1 MKMLLF
7 LLVSR
12 GVSGCQEAFFSF
24 HLTPFQT
31 QDISMRRYVFC
42 HWSDMYVV
50 DRLLQALCV
59 FIVTK
64 FERCWKN

>member
-1 MKMLLF
+1 MLVV

-31 QDISMRRYVFC
+31 QDISMRRYQFVIDQTC
-42 HWSDMYVV
+42 MVV
-50 DRLLQALCV
+50 TSTVC
-59 FIVTK
+59 F
-64 FERCWKN
+64 